1 MKQKLIFFSILWSL
15 ASVISYSGNAQGCSD
30 AGFCTI
36 NSFKPQLAADS
47 AKNWKSHVKIGG
59 FWGSADNSISVYGN
73 YVEFYRQVSDK
84 IALDAKI
91 TSLGQSGNN
100 ITVFSISDL
109 FLNLNYRLTSQLQMT
124 LGTKIPFSQANQS
137 SNNLPLPMDYQP
149 SLGTF
154 DLIFGLGYNFNKLQ
168 LVAAIQQPLSQNNNQ
183 FLASGY
189 PINSPLR
196 KFQSTNQYSRKGDVL
211 VRIAYPVILHSKLKM
226 TASLLPIYHL
236 GNDQFRDE
244 LNRLT
249 DIQGS
254 KGLTL
259 NGNLFFDYAF
269 NATNSLQLNLG
280 APFVVRDVRPDGL
293 TRGFILN
300 LEYKIKF

>member
-1 MKQKLIFFSILWSL
+1 MNQKLIFFSILWSL
-15 ASVISYSGNAQGCSD
+15 AIVNSYTGNAQGCSD

-36 NSFKPQLAADS
+36 NSFKPQLADS
-47 AKNWKSHVKIGG
+47 SKNGKNHLKIGG
-59 FWGSADNSISVYGN
+59 FFGSADNSISVYGN
-73 YVEFYRQVSDK
+73 YVEFYRQVSAK
-84 IALDAKI
+84 VALDAKI

-100 ITVFSISDL
+100 ISVFSLSDL
-109 FLNLNYRLTSQLQMT
+109 FLNLNYRLTNQLQMT
-124 LGTKIPFSQANQS
+124 VGTKIPFSQANQS
-137 SNNLPLPMDYQP
+137 NNNLPLPMDYQS

-154 DLIFGLGYNFNKLQ
+154 DLILGVGYTINKLQ
-168 LVAAIQQPLSQNNNQ
+168 LVAALQQPLSQNNNQ
-183 FLASGY
+183 FLASQY

-211 VRIAYPVILHSKLKM
+211 VRIAYPLTLHSKLKM

-259 NGNLFFDYAF
+259 NGNLFFDYVF
-269 NATNSLQLNLG
+269 NATNSLQLNVG
-280 APFVVRDVRPDGL
+280 TPFVVRDVRPDGL

>member
-36 NSFKPQLAADS
+36 NSFKPELASDS

-59 FWGSADNSISVYGN
+59 FWGSADNSISVYGS
-73 YVEFYRQVSDK
+73 YVELYRQISEKLAV
-84 IALDAKI
+84 DAKI
-91 TSLGQSGNN
+91 TTLGQSGND
-100 ITVFSISDL
+100 IAAFSVGDL
-109 FLNLNYRLTSQLQMT
+109 FLNLNYRLTSQVQLT
-124 LGTKIPFSQANQS
+124 VGTKIPFSQANQS
-137 SNNLPLPMDYQP
+137 SNNLPLPMDYQS

-154 DLIFGLGYNFNKLQ
+154 DLILGLGYSLNKLQ
-168 LVAAIQQPLSQNNNQ
+168 LVAAIQQPLSQNKNQ
-183 FLASGY
+183 FLSSAY
-189 PINSPLR
+189 PINAPLR
-196 KFQSTNQYSRKGDVL
+196 KFQSTNQFTRKGDVL
-211 VRIAYPVILHSKLKM
+211 LRIAYPVVLHSKIKM

-269 NATNSLQLNLG
+269 NATNSLQLSLG

>member
-36 NSFKPQLAADS
+36 NSFKPKLAADS

-59 FWGSADNSISVYGN
+59 FWGSADNSISVYGS
-73 YVEFYRQVSDK
+73 YVELYRQLSEKLAV
-84 IALDAKI
+84 DAKI
-91 TSLGQSGNN
+91 TTLGQSGND
-100 ITVFSISDL
+100 IAAFSVGDL
-109 FLNLNYRLTSQLQMT
+109 FLNLNYRLTSQVQLT
-124 LGTKIPFSQANQS
+124 VGTKIPFSQANQS
-137 SNNLPLPMDYQP
+137 SNNLPLPMDYQS

-154 DLIFGLGYNFNKLQ
+154 DLILGLGYSLNKLQ
-168 LVAAIQQPLSQNNNQ
+168 LVAAIQQPLSQNKNQ
-183 FLASGY
+183 FLSSAY
-189 PINSPLR
+189 PINAPLR
-196 KFQSTNQYSRKGDVL
+196 KFQSTNQFTRKGDVL
-211 VRIAYPVILHSKLKM
+211 LRIAYPVVLHSKLKM

-259 NGNLFFDYAF
+259 NGNLFFDYAL
-269 NATNSLQLNLG
+269 NATNSLQLSLG
-280 APFVVRDVRPDGL
+280 APFVVRDV
-293 TRGFILN
+293 
-300 LEYKIKF
+300 

>member
-59 FWGSADNSISVYGN
+59 FWGSADNSIAVYGS
-73 YVEFYRQVSDK
+73 YVELYRQFSEKLAV
-84 IALDAKI
+84 DAKI
-91 TSLGQSGNN
+91 TTLGQSGND
-100 ITVFSISDL
+100 IAAFSVGDL
-109 FLNLNYRLTSQLQMT
+109 FLNLNYRLTSQVQLT
-124 LGTKIPFSQANQS
+124 VGTKIPFSQANQS
-137 SNNLPLPMDYQP
+137 SNNLPLPMDYQS

-154 DLIFGLGYNFNKLQ
+154 DLILGLGYSLNKLQ
-168 LVAAIQQPLSQNNNQ
+168 LVAAIQQPLSQNKNQ
-183 FLASGY
+183 FLSSAY
-189 PINSPLR
+189 PINAPLR
-196 KFQSTNQYSRKGDVL
+196 KFQSTNQFTRKGDVL
-211 VRIAYPVILHSKLKM
+211 LRIAYPVVLHSKLKM

-259 NGNLFFDYAF
+259 NGNLFFDYAL
-269 NATNSLQLNLG
+269 NATNSLQLSLG

>member
-1 MKQKLIFFSILWSL
+1 
-15 ASVISYSGNAQGCSD
+15 
-30 AGFCTI
+30 FCTI

-59 FWGSADNSISVYGN
+59 FWGSADNSISVYGS
-73 YVEFYRQVSDK
+73 YVELYRQFSEKLAV
-84 IALDAKI
+84 DAKI
-91 TSLGQSGNN
+91 TTLGQSGND
-100 ITVFSISDL
+100 IAAFSVGDL
-109 FLNLNYRLTSQLQMT
+109 FLNLNYRLTSQVQLT
-124 LGTKIPFSQANQS
+124 VGTKIPFSQANQS
-137 SNNLPLPMDYQP
+137 SNNLPLPMDYQS

-154 DLIFGLGYNFNKLQ
+154 DLILGLGYSLNKLQ
-168 LVAAIQQPLSQNNNQ
+168 LVAAIQQPLSQNKNQ
-183 FLASGY
+183 FLSSAY
-189 PINSPLR
+189 PINAPLR
-196 KFQSTNQYSRKGDVL
+196 KFQSTNQFTRKGDVL
-211 VRIAYPVILHSKLKM
+211 LRIAYPVVLHSKLKM

-259 NGNLFFDYAF
+259 NGNLFFDYAL
-269 NATNSLQLNLG
+269 NATNSLQLSLG

>member
-1 MKQKLIFFSILWSL
+1 MLCSL
-15 ASVISYSGNAQGCSD
+15 ASIVSNFSYGQGCSD

-36 NSFKPQLAADS
+36 NSFKPQPADS
-47 AKNWKSHVKIGG
+47 SRNFKNHFKMGG
-59 FWGSADNSISVYGN
+59 FWGSADNSISVYGS
-73 YVEFYRQVSDK
+73 YVELYRQLSEKLAV
-84 IALDAKI
+84 DAKI
-91 TSLGQSGNN
+91 TTLGQSGND
-100 ITVFSISDL
+100 IAAFSVGDL
-109 FLNLNYRLTSQLQMT
+109 FLNLNYRLTSQVQLT
-124 LGTKIPFSQANQS
+124 VGTKIPFSQANQS
-137 SNNLPLPMDYQP
+137 SNNLPLPMDYQS

-154 DLIFGLGYNFNKLQ
+154 DLILGLGYSLNKLQ
-168 LVAAIQQPLSQNNNQ
+168 LVAAIQQPLSQNKNQ
-183 FLASGY
+183 FLSSAY
-189 PINSPLR
+189 PINAPLR
-196 KFQSTNQYSRKGDVL
+196 KFQSTNQFTRRGDVL
-211 VRIAYPVILHSKLKM
+211 LRIAYPVVLHSKLKM

-269 NATNSLQLNLG
+269 NATNSLQLSLG